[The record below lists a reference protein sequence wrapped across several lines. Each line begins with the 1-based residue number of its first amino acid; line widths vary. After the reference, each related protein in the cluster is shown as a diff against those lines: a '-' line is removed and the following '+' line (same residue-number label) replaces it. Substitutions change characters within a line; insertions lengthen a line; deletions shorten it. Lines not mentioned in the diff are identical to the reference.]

1 VVEVLILTVG
11 TTLIKENKTK
21 IKTSFFLYLKC
32 LFKIRLYNN
41 NNEKK
46 KRKTK
51 TFPLNITTI
60 YREFDAL
67 ASVWS
72 RSCI

>member
-1 VVEVLILTVG
+1 MAEVLILTVG
-11 TTLIKENKTK
+11 TTLKKEYKTK
-21 IKTSFFLYLKC
+21 IKIIIFLYLKR

-60 YREFDAL
+60 YREYDAL
-67 ASVWS
+67 AW
-72 RSCI
+72 IYKKF